1 MVTGRSIAA
10 HDQTLTMLRLDI
22 LPSYTGHVRIR
33 HGSPRLRDDGA
44 AQASELQGRC

>member
-1 MVTGRSIAA
+1 MVTGRPVAA
-10 HDQTLTMLRLDI
+10 DDQALTMLWLDI
-22 LPSYTGHVRIR
+22 LASYTGHVRIR